1 MSHIQVIFQNGM
13 PAMVLDDPEAVMQKE
28 IFHWQFHTLNTPVR
42 KVRITFQQQDAEFFP
57 HGSGQASNSITKD
70 ILHGQTIWGQAPEY
84 FTSGPP
90 QSRPDKYTIEAFD
103 QNGNQLNWATNDPTI
118 RTDGP

>member
-1 MSHIQVIFQNGM
+1 MSHIQVIFQTGM
-13 PAMVLDDPEAVMQKE
+13 PALVLDDPEAVMQKE

-42 KVRITFQQQDAEFFP
+42 KVRITFDQPDAAFFP
-57 HGSGQASNSITKD
+57 RASGPPANTILKE
-70 ILHGQTIWGQAPEY
+70 ILHGQTIWGQAPGY

-103 QNGNQLNWATNDPTI
+103 QNGTKLDWATNDPTI